1 MQAVASIF
9 TPNRLARILPWL
21 AAALLIAGL
30 VVFLVNRSHQVSA
43 TDKAND
49 QAAAKTF
56 HKPLPLKAVK
66 LSAAARLTAGKF
78 IIDAVQRKNLPEA
91 WTLVGPE
98 LKVDTTYKQWLT
110 GNIPVIPFTGKLAS
124 APLKIDVS
132 QPRLALLEVAL
143 VPKNGKMSE
152 GGFFFLEMKKF
163 GTKWKVTSWVPR
175 GTNPIPVNP
184 AGA

>member
-30 VVFLVNRSHQVSA
+30 VVFLVHRGHNIAAQ
-43 TDKAND
+43 DKANNQ
-49 QAAAKTF
+49 QAARTY

-66 LSAAARLTAGKF
+66 LSPAARLTAGKF
-78 IIDAVQRKNLPEA
+78 IIDAVQRQNLPEA
-91 WTLVGPE
+91 WKLAGPE

-110 GNIPVIPFTGKLAS
+110 GNISVIPFTGKLAS

-132 QPRLALLEVAL
+132 RPRYALLEVAL
-143 VPKNGKMSE
+143 VPKSGKMAD
-152 GGFFFLEMKKF
+152 GGFFFLELKKF

>member
-9 TPNRLARILPWL
+9 TPSRLARILPWL

-30 VVFLVNRSHQVSA
+30 VVFLVNRSHQISA

-49 QAAAKTF
+49 AAGAKTF
-56 HKPLPLKAVK
+56 KKPLPLKAVK
-66 LSAAARLTAGKF
+66 LSPAARLTAGKF
-78 IIDAVQRKNLPEA
+78 IIDAVQRKNLAEA
-91 WTLVGPE
+91 WTLSGPE
-98 LKVDTTYKQWLT
+98 LKVDTTYKQWMT
-110 GNIPVIPFTGKLAS
+110 GNISVIPFTGKLAS

-132 QPRLALLEVAL
+132 RPRYALLEVAL
-143 VPKNGKMSE
+143 VPKNGKMAD
-152 GGFFFLEMKKF
+152 GGFFFLELKKF